1 MLALYYY
8 SYNHVKPHGS
18 VRTKGNNR
26 VTPAMASGIA
36 DRPATYEDLVAHRG
50 VARDRCVKT
59 QCPLKVPMPWSSSTR
74 APEAL
79 AFRPVHVECWV

>member
-59 QCPLKVPMPWSSSTR
+59 QCPLTLCSSPS
-74 APEAL
+74 ASS
-79 AFRPVHVECWV
+79 

>member
-36 DRPATYEDLVAHRG
+36 DRPATYQDLVALID
-50 VARDRCVKT
+50 A
-59 QCPLKVPMPWSSSTR
+59 R
-74 APEAL
+74 APKVRYAKKYEK
-79 AFRPVHVECWV
+79 RT